1 MGNCIITRRGLS
13 SEASVKQEGIYPVGA
28 DSRPI
33 GDVIVPDNV
42 RRLYGYIFRENK
54 NVWSVALPN
63 LLTSIDE
70 YGFAECSNLTSINLP
85 DNLEEIKNYCFMNC
99 SELRAANINV
109 ESKCTSIGKQAF
121 YGCQALKDFTFPYG
135 LRQIGESA
143 FYDCQNLTK
152 VLLPME
158 IDCINTQSFYNCQG
172 VKEIRLSPKIVSIA
186 NGAFRYNYY
195 VQRIYTQ
202 NTTDSEYTATL
213 PQALTS
219 IGDNAFE
226 GCFSHISEGATML
239 LPQKLQSIGTYAF
252 YHCVN
257 LKHVDVED
265 GAMFDIKGR
274 YTFAYCEMLDDE
286 SVLNITSHI
295 KSITS
300 SAYLFNNCIGLK
312 NVNTQILSSYMFTS
326 CANLESIAGTNILT
340 DSGSYIIT
348 SCSKIKSIVLE
359 SAGTNIS
366 DNAFSGCV
374 TLEVFKVSGT
384 TSSMGK
390 AVFNG
395 DKGLK
400 TLHLPATI
408 VSCVLDSLTSA
419 SSSYYFLQG
428 CTALEDVV
436 LGDGWS
442 VSVRLD
448 VSDKL
453 THDSLLATI
462 NNLAD
467 LNSIGKDTQTL
478 TIGAAN
484 KAKLTAEEIKIA
496 TDKGWSIV

>member
-1 MGNCIITRRGLS
+1 MGNCIITRRGLP

-28 DSRPI
+28 DGRPT

-70 YGFAECSNLTSINLP
+70 YGFAKCSNLTSINLP
-85 DNLEEIKNYCFMNC
+85 DNLEEIKNCCFTDC
-99 SELRAANINV
+99 SELRTVNINA
-109 ESKCTSIGKQAF
+109 ESKCTSIGAQAF
-121 YGCQALKDFTFPYG
+121 YGCKALKKFTFPYG

-143 FYDCQNLTK
+143 FYDCQNLTE

-158 IDCINTQSFYNCQG
+158 IDCINTQSFYNCQA
-172 VKEIRLSPKIVSIA
+172 VEEIRLSPKIVSIA
-186 NGAFRYNYY
+186 NSAFRYNYH

-202 NTTDSEYTATL
+202 NTADSEYTATL

-239 LPQKLQSIGTYAF
+239 LPQKLQSIGASAF
-252 YHCVN
+252 YHCVH
-257 LKHVDVED
+257 LKHVDVEE
-265 GAMFDIKGR
+265 GAMFDVSR
-274 YTFAYCEMLDDE
+274 YAFAYCEMLDDE

-295 KSITS
+295 KSIAS
-300 SAYLFNNCIGLK
+300 NAYLFNNCIGLQ
-312 NVNTQILSSYMFTS
+312 NVNTQILSSYMFTN
-326 CANLESIAGTNILT
+326 CANLESITGTNTLT

-348 SCSKIKSIVLE
+348 SCSKLKSIVLK
-359 SAGTNIS
+359 SAGANIS
-366 DNAFSGCV
+366 DNAFSGCA
-374 TLEVFKVSGT
+374 TLEVFKVNDT

-390 AVFNG
+390 TVFNG

-408 VSCVLDSLTSA
+408 VSCVSDSLTST

-436 LGDGWS
+436 LGNGWS

-448 VSDKL
+448 ISDKL

-467 LNSIGKDTQTL
+467 LNNIGKDAQTL
-478 TIGAAN
+478 TIGAVN
-484 KAKLTAEEIKIA
+484 KAKLTADEIKIA